1 MCSHQV
7 SKGFSVSSQRI
18 PNVRLKMFPS
28 TAFFYPICHAMKI
41 VLIFTYIVGN
51 LQIRNFYFLGSLQSF
66 SFFFGVTGQS
76 KWLIVL
82 L

>member
-1 MCSHQV
+1 
-7 SKGFSVSSQRI
+7 
-18 PNVRLKMFPS
+18 
-28 TAFFYPICHAMKI
+28 
-41 VLIFTYIVGN
+41 